1 MVCFRFYQ
9 HNTTLKIISPSH
21 ETIKWTNITTFPTIY
36 ALLQIKYHNINRI
49 NVYTHAIFRY
59 KPDRKVS
66 VLSVKQHIPF
76 PSPPTPTC
84 RQLINSSTTSQWTAR
99 LSTNGRCVYTVT
111 SRLVGGVSPY
121 MFGLLFAIHR
131 NRDTLES
138 NARKL
143 VGQPLTHKRGYL
155 LSHVYFLLYHQ
166 QRKEVEKTL
175 CTIKSF
181 FCVSLSFENYC
192 D

>member
-1 MVCFRFYQ
+1 MFIR
-9 HNTTLKIISPSH
+9 TPSSA
-21 ETIKWTNITTFPTIY
+21 TNQTGKCQFCLWNSTSHFH
-36 ALLQIKYHNINRI
+36 LH
-49 NVYTHAIFRY
+49 
-59 KPDRKVS
+59 
-66 VLSVKQHIPF
+66 
-76 PSPPTPTC
+76 PPTPTC